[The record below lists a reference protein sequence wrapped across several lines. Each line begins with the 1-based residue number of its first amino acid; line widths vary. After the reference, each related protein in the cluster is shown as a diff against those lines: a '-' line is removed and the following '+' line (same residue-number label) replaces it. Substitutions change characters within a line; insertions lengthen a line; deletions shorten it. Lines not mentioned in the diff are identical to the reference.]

1 MERIDILNENVV
13 CFDENSNIIKELQLS
28 QFQNVDF
35 SYLEGAKLFS
45 ININQPIKRAVKF
58 SEINGLNSTAQWVEY
73 PYEDMTPEQQSDF
86 DSFVLQAEIL

>member
-58 SEINGLNSTAQWVEY
+58 SEINGLKTTAQWVEY
-73 PYEDMTPEQQSDF
+73 PYADMTPEQQADF
-86 DSFVLQAEIL
+86 DSFVLQAENL